1 VTHAPSVAPE
11 RIGILGGTF
20 DPVHVG
26 HLMDA
31 SAARYQLGLDRVIV
45 VVARDPWQKRDRV
58 IAPAAVRYE
67 MVVAALDGVDG
78 LVASRIE
85 MERDGPTYTIDTV
98 EELTAPDRELFLV
111 MGSDVAAGLPTW
123 HRVDELRERV
133 TLAIVDREETPCVS
147 PAGWKV
153 ARVSAPRLELS
164 STDLRRRV
172 AAGEPIEFLV
182 PTAAARILHAH
193 DLYRSA

>member
-1 VTHAPSVAPE
+1 
-11 RIGILGGTF
+11 
-20 DPVHVG
+20 
-26 HLMDA
+26 M
-31 SAARYQLGLDRVIV
+31 V

-58 IAPAAVRYE
+58 IAPAAVRYD

-98 EELTAPDRELFLV
+98 EALTAPGRELFLV
-111 MGSDVAAGLPTW
+111 MGSDVAAGLSSW
-123 HRVDELRERV
+123 HRTDDLRALV
-133 TLAIVDREETPCVS
+133 TLAIIDRAEMPCASPDGWRVD
-147 PAGWKV
+147 
-153 ARVSAPRLELS
+153 RVSAPRLELS
-164 STDLRRRV
+164 STDLRHRV
-172 AAGEPIEFLV
+172 AVGEPIEFLV